1 VAEHELRW
9 ASLSTQNKNDQICEL
24 QNRDQIR
31 ELLNKERDYSAYA
44 LGQLEPQFFN
54 QTRWFQLLNK
64 ADGNSGMVMHSKGG
78 LGDATI
84 VLGDPTAIA
93 KILSSYPGAPITYI
107 SCQLKHLSAI
117 EKTHHLSNKRPML
130 RLTVDR
136 DGFKPDHGT
145 KTKKLKGLNVHQ
157 INQLYG
163 SEGRPTYYQSTHID
177 DGFYHGV
184 ITNGNLTAIAGTH
197 ITSKQEQIAVV
208 GNVYT
213 LPQYRGLGQ
222 ATAATS
228 ATTKELLKFC
238 TKVVLT
244 VDPKNTPAL
253 AAYKHLG
260 YREGDTFI
268 ESNARQHFGINLRSF
283 GLRFK
288 SKIINYIKN

>member
-1 VAEHELRW
+1 MTEHELKW
-9 ASLSTQNKNDQICEL
+9 NSLRTQYKNERIYEL

-44 LGQLEPQFFN
+44 LGQLEPRFFN

-64 ADGNSGMVMHSKGG
+64 SDGNSGLVMHSKGG
-78 LGDATI
+78 LGDATM

-93 KILSSYPGAPITYI
+93 KILSSYPGAPITYL
-107 SCQLKHLSAI
+107 SCQLKHLPVI
-117 EKTHHLSNKRPML
+117 EKTHHLSNKRPIL

-136 DGFKPDHGT
+136 DGFKPDHGIE
-145 KTKKLKGLNVHQ
+145 TKKLRGLNVHQ

-163 SEGRPTYYQSTHID
+163 SEGHPTYYQSIHID
-177 DGFYHGV
+177 DGFYYGV
-184 ITNGNLTAIAGTH
+184 ITKGQLSAIAGTH
-197 ITSKQEQIAVV
+197 IASKQEQIAVV

-222 ATAATS
+222 GTAATS
-228 ATTKELLKFC
+228 STTEELLKFC
-238 TKVVLT
+238 TRVVLT

-260 YREGDTFI
+260 YREGGIFI
-268 ESNARQHFGINLRSF
+268 ESNARQHFGVNLHSF

-288 SKIINYIKN
+288 SKITNYMKG